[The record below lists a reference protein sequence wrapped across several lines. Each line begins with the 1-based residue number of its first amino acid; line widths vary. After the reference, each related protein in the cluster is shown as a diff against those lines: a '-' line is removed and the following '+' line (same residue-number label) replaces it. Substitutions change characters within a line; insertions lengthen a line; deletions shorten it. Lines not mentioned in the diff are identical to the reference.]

1 MKRML
6 KKQIVWLMPLAMTF
20 AGCSDLLDKLPEN
33 TVPVAGV
40 DYTKT
45 DEMYQPVSGVYAT
58 AQQNFS
64 SWTTYGLMVIRGD
77 DVDKGSSP
85 TDQIEFLW
93 CKEFKYDRVKSFWAL
108 DSAFQWLYYVVTVAN
123 SALESLDRYAEH
135 ITLEADRA
143 RCTAYRAEVRF
154 LRAYAYFRL
163 MYLWGDVP
171 ILENNQELNVAKSHR
186 AEVLA
191 YLLEELQYCIDW
203 LPALRPT
210 EQPHNR
216 GAVTK
221 YSALALLA
229 KVQLYEGNWEAVVS
243 ATEEIIQSGK
253 FSLYP
258 DYYQLF
264 KIPGKLCDESLY
276 ELQFTDFATG
286 SGDIVGPD
294 AWFTFQGPRG
304 GDKPIEGWGFITPT
318 AKLDAFMRTRGE
330 STRLETTF
338 LRTGETTLSGDYIKE
353 GNPGEPTAYNGK
365 AYTPSAQMTEG
376 RNDYGANNNVRIL
389 RYADVLLMHAEATIR
404 LGRNG
409 DASLNE
415 VRRRAGLEPVAGATV
430 EDVLDE
436 RFAELAMEWGDRF
449 FDLVRTGRAAAELP
463 GFVEGRSEYYPIP
476 QNQIDLN
483 PNLNMYREETKE

>member
-1 MKRML
+1 MKQLIKR
-6 KKQIVWLMPLAMTF
+6 QILWLLPLAMTLG
-20 AGCSDLLDKLPEN
+20 GCSDLDKLPEN

-45 DEMYQPVSGVYAT
+45 AEMYQPVSGVYAT

-64 SWTTYGLMVIRGD
+64 SWTTYGLMVVRGD

-93 CKEFKYDRVKSFWAL
+93 CKQFKYDQIKSFWAM

-135 ITLEADRA
+135 LTSEADKA
-143 RCTAYRAEVRF
+143 KYAEYQAEVRF

-163 MYLWGDVP
+163 MNLWGDVP
-171 ILENNQELNVAKSHR
+171 LLKNNQELNVAKSHR
-186 AEVLA
+186 TNVLK
-191 YLLEELQYCIDW
+191 YVLEELQFCIDV

-210 EQPHNR
+210 EQPHNK

-221 YSALALLA
+221 YSALALYA
-229 KVQLYEGNWEAVVS
+229 KVQLYEGNWAAVIS
-243 ATEEIIQSGK
+243 ATDEIIGSGK

-276 ELQFTDFATG
+276 ELQFTDFGTG

-318 AKLDAFMRTRGE
+318 DKLKAFMLARAEEVRMK
-330 STRLETTF
+330 TTF
-338 LRTGETTLSGDYIKE
+338 LQTGETTPSGDYIKE

-365 AYTPSAQMTEG
+365 AYTPASQMTEG

-389 RYADVLLMHAEATIR
+389 RYADVLLMNAEAKIR
-404 LGRNG
+404 TGQNG
-409 DASLNE
+409 DEPLNI
-415 VRRRAGLEPVAGATV
+415 VRERAGLAPLRGATV
-430 EDVLDE
+430 DEVLDE
-436 RFAELAMEWGDRF
+436 RFAELATEWGDRF

-463 GFVEGRSEYYPIP
+463 GFVPGESEYYPLP

-483 PNLNMYREETKE
+483 PNLANFKEEEE

>member
-1 MKRML
+1 MNHL
-6 KKQIVWLMPLAMTF
+6 VKKQILWLFPLAMTLS
-20 AGCSDLLDKLPEN
+20 GCSDLLDKLPEN

-45 DEMYQPVSGVYAT
+45 AEMYQPVSGVYAT

-64 SWTTYGLMVIRGD
+64 SWTTYGLMVVRGD

-93 CKEFKYDRVKSFWAL
+93 CKQFKYDQIKSFWAM

-135 ITLEADRA
+135 LTSETDKA
-143 RCTAYRAEVRF
+143 RYVEYQAEVRF

-171 ILENNQELNVAKSHR
+171 ILENNQELNVAKSRR
-186 AEVLA
+186 ADVLK
-191 YLLEELQYCIDW
+191 YLLDELQHCIDR
-203 LPALRPT
+203 LPALRPA
-210 EQPHNR
+210 EQPHNM

-221 YSALALLA
+221 YSALALYA
-229 KVQLYEGNWEAVVS
+229 KVQLYESNWDAVLA
-243 ATEEIIQSGK
+243 ATDEIIGSGK
-253 FSLYP
+253 FSLYT

-264 KIPGKLCDESLY
+264 KIPGKMCDESLY
-276 ELQFTDFATG
+276 ELQFTDFGTG

-294 AWFTFQGPRG
+294 AWFTLQGPRG

-318 AKLDAFMRTRGE
+318 EKLKNFMIARGE
-330 STRLETTF
+330 EVRLKTTF
-338 LRTGETTLSGDYIKE
+338 LNTGETTPSGDYIKE

-365 AYTPSAQMTEG
+365 AYTPASQMTEG

-389 RYADVLLMHAEATIR
+389 RYADVLLMNAEARIR
-404 LGRNG
+404 KGMSG
-409 DASLNE
+409 DAPLNI
-415 VRRRAGLEPVAGATV
+415 VRERAGLAPVAGATL
-430 EDVLDE
+430 DQVLDE
-436 RFAELAMEWGDRF
+436 RLAELATEWGDRF

-463 GFVEGRSEYYPIP
+463 GFVPGQSEYYPIP

-483 PNLNMYREETKE
+483 PNLKGYADEEKE